1 MGGATQSGL
10 LGLFFAGSGAFLAGE
25 TLEAAFL
32 RLLGAVVLE
41 AFFLGSTLA
50 SGRFLFRLEVRLLV
64 SVSAALV
71 LDFALLAGALAA
83 VGSLVGP
90 RQERRALLSGSAAL
104 AFASSTGAVAPPE
117 RVRDLVDAVTGG
129 VGSVAFSAVGVVLR

>member
-1 MGGATQSGL
+1 M
-10 LGLFFAGSGAFLAGE
+10 
-25 TLEAAFL
+25 
-32 RLLGAVVLE
+32 LGAVVLE

-90 RQERRALLSGSAAL
+90 REERRALFTGSAAL
-104 AFASSTGAVAPPE
+104 AFASSTAAVAPPE

>member
-1 MGGATQSGL
+1 M
-10 LGLFFAGSGAFLAGE
+10 GLFFAGSGAFLAGE

-90 RQERRALLSGSAAL
+90 REERRALFTGSAAL
-104 AFASSTGAVAPPE
+104 AFASSTAAVAPPE